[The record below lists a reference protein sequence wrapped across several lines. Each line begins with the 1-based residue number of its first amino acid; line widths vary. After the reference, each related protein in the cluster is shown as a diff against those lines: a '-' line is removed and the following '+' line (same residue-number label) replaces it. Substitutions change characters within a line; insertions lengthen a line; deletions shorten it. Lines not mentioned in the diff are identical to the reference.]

1 MGLEG
6 RQLFRRFGYRRLGLM
21 LKRQDIKLLTV
32 RKRGDRKPAPMADP
46 VGS

>member
-21 LKRQDIKLLTV
+21 LKRQDIKLPLEALSALQ
-32 RKRGDRKPAPMADP
+32 GGAADRTQAR
-46 VGS
+46 